1 MPTKPRRPEVE
12 IGIRLLCRMMAQA
25 LRKRMTEK
33 IGDEAALDGQA
44 HMPPKGEMAMAV
56 KRACKVT
63 SHPPPAGKK
72 KARRKLP

>member
-33 IGDEAALDGQA
+33 IGDEAAVDTQA
-44 HMPPKGEMAMAV
+44 HVPPKREMGIAV
-56 KRACKVT
+56 KRVRKVT
-63 SHPPPAGKK
+63 SHPSLAVKK
-72 KARRKLP
+72 KLRRELP